1 MKNWLLITEL
11 VQCGLGD
18 SMLGIIKAAVDL
30 NYWKPLGNRS
40 GNIFG
45 SEDFEVKKINVWRR
59 K

>member
-11 VQCGLGD
+11 VQCGLED

-45 SEDFEVKKINVWRR
+45 SEDFEVKKINV
-59 K
+59 